1 MKKQIII
8 GLAAVAVLVAL
19 LYPQP
24 IWVRIGL
31 AKWKWHEKDIEFY
44 GKVVDPDNTPVE
56 GALVTVN
63 VPKQVGFMAAR
74 RRPAAVIT
82 DNNGRFE
89 VSRHTYRA
97 WRLRGSFLF
106 IEDIQKEG
114 FGFSKTGETC
124 TFEYRSDYTDCHL
137 PKKEEPVVFHMTRL
151 DQL

>member
-63 VPKQVGFMAAR
+63 VPKQVGLMADLKSR
-74 RRPAAVIT
+74 GIHTEHGDCAAA
-82 DNNGRFE
+82 F
-89 VSRHTYRA
+89 Y
-97 WRLRGSFLF
+97 L
-106 IEDIQKEG
+106 
-114 FGFSKTGETC
+114 
-124 TFEYRSDYTDCHL
+124 
-137 PKKEEPVVFHMTRL
+137 
-151 DQL
+151 